1 MKVGD
6 IVYAETIHSSSATV
20 YWVGVIIRTRDHH
33 GQEQY
38 RVFWN
43 DADETWED
51 PDTIFTEE
59 AMQQREVENEERR
72 LSKA

>member
-1 MKVGD
+1 MKIGD
-6 IVYAETIHSSSATV
+6 IVFAETIHSSSAPV
-20 YWVGVIIRTRDHH
+20 YWIGVIIRTRDHH

-38 RVFWN
+38 RVYWN

-72 LSKA
+72 LSQA

>member
-1 MKVGD
+1 MKIGD
-6 IVYAETIHSSSATV
+6 IVYAESTVADV
-20 YWVGVIIRTRDHH
+20 YWVGVVIRTRDHH

-51 PDTIFTEE
+51 PDTILTETEWE
-59 AMQQREVENEERR
+59 AV
-72 LSKA
+72 K